1 MGPPGLGF
9 KPLPIRRRPNRV
21 ATTLLSLSRRS
32 PRPATTAPAEVDR
45 LAARARTG
53 DHDAFHALYDATVGR
68 VYAVCL
74 RLTADPALAEEL
86 TQDVFV
92 QVWRRLETFRGESA
106 FTTWLHRLAV
116 NQVCSDRRSESRRQR
131 RAAVAAPARDACH
144 PAPGAALDLDGAIA
158 ALPPGAR
165 QAFVLHDVE
174 GYTHEE
180 IARMNGRTPGT
191 IKAQLFRARRLL
203 REMLDR

>member
-1 MGPPGLGF
+1 MAG
-9 KPLPIRRRPNRV
+9 
-21 ATTLLSLSRRS
+21 
-32 PRPATTAPAEVDR
+32 
-45 LAARARTG
+45 ARAG
-53 DHDAFHALYDATVGR
+53 DQNAFRALYERTVGR

-92 QVWRRLETFRGESA
+92 QVWRRLDTFRGDSA
-106 FTTWLHRLAV
+106 FTTWLHRVTV
-116 NQVCSDRRSESRRQR
+116 NQVCSDRRAEGRRMRRRQMLGLDR
-131 RAAVAAPARDACH
+131 PNQIT
-144 PAPGAALDLDGAIA
+144 PAPGRAIDLEHAIA

-174 GYTHEE
+174 GYSHEE

-203 REMLDR
+203 RELLER